1 MSRKNGT
8 MIAAIALGAAVFLSG
23 GCASES
29 ETSAYYESI
38 VVTEP
43 DLSATQDGVYSGA
56 CEIDPPFGIW
66 VAQKRVSVDVSVVA
80 NRYEDIVVT
89 ERAVQNMQY
98 LETLRDLI
106 LSEQSLQVDGLTGAT
121 SFTGKAYLKAVESAV
136 TTGAES

>member
-1 MSRKNGT
+1 M
-8 MIAAIALGAAVFLSG
+8 
-23 GCASES
+23 
-29 ETSAYYESI
+29 
-38 VVTEP
+38 
-43 DLSATQDGVYSGA
+43 
-56 CEIDPPFGIW
+56 
-66 VAQKRVSVDVSVVA
+66 DVSVVA